1 MEGTMQTKKKKRVVV
16 ESTTSTDE
24 RKRRGIHE
32 SDIETTTTTETD
44 GTAKSTIV
52 VAKSANLVTITVVT
66 IVKETNL
73 HVTRGIERSTVVL
86 MDTVPVSAVNRIKE
100 VEAAKT
106 MRTRRVGMIESR
118 GDVVPATVMTAIEGI
133 GMIAR
138 GITGNLESAAIVTAV

>member
-1 MEGTMQTKKKKRVVV
+1 MEGMQTKKKKRVVV

-32 SDIETTTTTETD
+32 SDIETTTTTPETD

-106 MRTRRVGMIESR
+106 MRTRREGMIESR

>member
-106 MRTRRVGMIESR
+106 MRTRREGMIESR
-118 GDVVPATVMTAIEGI
+118 GDVVPATVMTPIEGI

>member
-106 MRTRRVGMIESR
+106 MRTRREGMIESR
-118 GDVVPATVMTAIEGI
+118 GDVVQATVMTPIEGI

>member
-106 MRTRRVGMIESR
+106 MRTRREGMIESR

>member
-1 MEGTMQTKKKKRVVV
+1 MEGMQTKKRKMVVV
-16 ESTTSTDE
+16 ESTISTDE

-32 SDIETTTTTETD
+32 SDIETTTTETD

-52 VAKSANLVTITVVT
+52 VAQSANLVTITVVT

-73 HVTRGIERSTVVL
+73 HVTRGVERSTVGL
-86 MDTVPVSAVNRIKE
+86 MDTVPVSALNRIKE

-106 MRTRRVGMIESR
+106 MGTRREGMIESR
-118 GDVVPATVMTAIEGI
+118 GGVVPATVMTAIERI
-133 GMIAR
+133 DMIAR

>member
-32 SDIETTTTTETD
+32 SDIETTTTPETD

-106 MRTRRVGMIESR
+106 MRTRREGMIESR
-118 GDVVPATVMTAIEGI
+118 GDVVQATVMTPIEGI

>member
-1 MEGTMQTKKKKRVVV
+1 MEGMQTKEKKRVVV

-24 RKRRGIHE
+24 RKTRGIHE
-32 SDIETTTTTETD
+32 SDIETTTTETD

-52 VAKSANLVTITVVT
+52 VANSANLVTITVVT

-86 MDTVPVSAVNRIKE
+86 MDTIPVSAVSRIKE

-106 MRTRRVGMIESR
+106 MGTRRERLIESR
-118 GDVVPATVMTAIEGI
+118 GGVVPATVMTAIDRI
-133 GMIAR
+133 GMRSR
-138 GITGNLESAAIVTAV
+138 GITGNLESVAIVTAV